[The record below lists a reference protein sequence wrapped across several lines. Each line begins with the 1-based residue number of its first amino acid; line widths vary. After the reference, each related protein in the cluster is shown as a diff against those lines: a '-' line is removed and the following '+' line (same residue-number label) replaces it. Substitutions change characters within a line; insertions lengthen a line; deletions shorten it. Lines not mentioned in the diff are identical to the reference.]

1 MYNPF
6 KKSQLPSAAQSILP
20 LGNHLIHPDWCLLL
34 LFAGD
39 DSALCLLSLCDNTT
53 QNGDDID
60 LHYSDLDDEVIESS
74 LLDNSNPGNQI
85 PLYDAQISPQTSP
98 SATYRTTT
106 TNPIEQA
113 HLQIPLTRRAPLPT
127 STNEGD
133 DPLRSRKQWPGMRE
147 RQSLGQC

>member
-1 MYNPF
+1 MDYPF

-39 DSALCLLSLCDNTT
+39 DSALCLLSLCDN
-53 QNGDDID
+53 
-60 LHYSDLDDEVIESS
+60 
-74 LLDNSNPGNQI
+74 NPGNQI
-85 PLYDAQISPQTSP
+85 PLYDAQISPPASP
-98 SATYRTTT
+98 SATYRTTTMT

-133 DPLRSRKQWPGMRE
+133 DPLRSRRTVTRDE
-147 RQSLGQC
+147 RKAEFRAMLKEEGRIASALERIASALEARPV